1 MPNIKSFKGYYY
13 NQEIAGSLDNL
24 IAPPYDIISP
34 SQREELYNK
43 SPFNIIRVILGKDH
57 PDDNSISNKYSR
69 AAEHLGDWISK
80 NILKRDNQ
88 PALYLLKQEF
98 EHNSKKYSR
107 SGFFALIEL
116 VDFDRNQVFPHEETL
131 NAPKADR
138 LKLLEAVK
146 AHFSPIFSF
155 YFDNK
160 NVVESTFDKLKKQ
173 PPFLKVT
180 ASNGIKNSLWR
191 VVDKNKI
198 SKITQMLKNK
208 QVFIAD
214 GHHRY
219 ETALNY
225 KKLHPQA
232 AKDGADSVLMY
243 FANIEQ
249 GGFLILPT
257 YRLIKK
263 LNTIGRQE
271 VNRKIKEFFDM
282 QKMPDLETTIKA
294 IETTDGAHKFGLF
307 SNNEFFVLTLKN
319 EADAARGLEASL
331 GANKSDDYKKL
342 DVTILDEFLIKD
354 ILAVNSEEDI
364 SFTKNAGEAVALVK
378 AGEYEMAFFLKPTRL
393 TQIKNV
399 ALCGER
405 MPKKATYFYPKLLSG
420 LLINKF

>member
-13 NQEIAGSLDNL
+13 NQEIADSLDNL
-24 IAPPYDIISP
+24 IAPPYDVISP

-43 SPFNIIRVILGKDH
+43 SPFNIIRVILGKDR

-69 AAEHLGDWISK
+69 AAEHLGDWINKS
-80 NILKRDNQ
+80 ILKRDNQ

-107 SGFFALIEL
+107 LGFFALIEL
-116 VDFDRNQVFPHEETL
+116 VDFDKKQVFPHEETL
-131 NAPKADR
+131 SAPKADR
-138 LKLLEAVK
+138 LKLLEAAR

-160 NVVESTFDKLKKQ
+160 NVAESTFDKLKKQ
-173 PPFLKVT
+173 PPFLKVI

-191 VVDKNKI
+191 VIDKNKI
-198 SKITQMLKNK
+198 SEITQMLKDK

-232 AKDGADSVLMY
+232 AKDGADSILMY

-249 GGFLILPT
+249 EGLLILPV

-271 VNRKIKEFFDM
+271 ANKKIKEFFDM
-282 QKMPDLETTIKA
+282 QKMPDLETTLKV
-294 IETTDGAHKFGLF
+294 IETTDDSHRFGLF

-319 EADAARGLEASL
+319 ETDAAKGLETSL

-364 SFTKNAGEAVALVK
+364 SFTKNAEEAVALVK
-378 AGEYEMAFFLKPTRL
+378 AGECKMAFFLKPTSL

-399 ALCGER
+399 ALGGER
-405 MPKKATYFYPKLLSG
+405 MPKKSTYFYPKLLSG

>member
-24 IAPPYDIISP
+24 IAPPYDVISP
-34 SQREELYNK
+34 SQREELYSR
-43 SPFNIIRVILGKDH
+43 SPFNIIRVILGKDL
-57 PDDNSISNKYSR
+57 PGDNSISNKYSR
-69 AAEHLGDWISK
+69 AAEHLKDWISK
-80 NILKRDNQ
+80 SILKKDNQ

-107 SGFFALIEL
+107 LGFFALIEL
-116 VDFDRNQVFPHEETL
+116 VDFDKKQVFPHEETL
-131 NAPKADR
+131 SAPKADR
-138 LKLLEAVK
+138 LKLLEAAR

-160 NVVESTFDKLKKQ
+160 KVAEGIFDEFKKE
-173 PPFLKVT
+173 PPFIKVT
-180 ASNGIKNSLWR
+180 DFNGIKNFLWR

-198 SKITQMLKNK
+198 SQITQMIENN

-225 KKLHPQA
+225 KKLHLQA
-232 AKDGADSVLMY
+232 AKDDANFMLMY

-249 GGFLILPT
+249 EGLLILPFH
-257 YRLIKK
+257 RLIKK
-263 LNTIGRQE
+263 LNTIGPQE
-271 VNRKIKEFFDM
+271 VNKKIKEFFDM
-282 QKMPDLETTIKA
+282 QKIPDLKAVLKA
-294 IETTDGAHKFGLF
+294 IETTDGSHKFGLF
-307 SNNEFFVLTLKN
+307 LNNEFFVLALKN
-319 EADAARGLEASL
+319 EADAEKGLEASI
-331 GANKSDDYKKL
+331 GANKSGAYKKL

-354 ILAVNSEEDI
+354 LLAVNSEEALN
-364 SFTKNAGEAVALVK
+364 FTKNAEEAVALVK
-378 AGEYEMAFFLKPTRL
+378 AGECKMAFFLKPTRL
-393 TQIKNV
+393 TQVKNV

-405 MPKKATYFYPKLLSG
+405 MPKKSTCFYPKLLSG